1 MLTACNSGRNVSYCR
16 ETTCFYKQL
25 SCLAPTLYFAKN
37 KQLISNFEAQIAF
50 KAKQLEAQ
58 PKTKMELLIKIMYI
72 DSNLDK

>member
-58 PKTKMELLIKIMYI
+58 PKNGVTYKNNVYRFKPR
-72 DSNLDK
+72 